1 MDKRQLLSNI
11 KLDLESRKD
20 IPLIKSPADVVFGDG
35 NPESSIL
42 LIGEA
47 AGYWESIERKPFV
60 GQSGKLLIKILNEI
74 LGIDRKDVYIT
85 NIVKARPPDNRDP
98 LPEEIEVFRPYLDKE
113 IEIIEPKII
122 VTLGR
127 FSMGKFIPGVTISR
141 VHGIPKYTDFLGRKI
156 VVFPMYHPAA
166 ALRGTTMMNEF
177 KNDFVKLKEFLQTL
191 NQPVAQKTKIEDNV
205 AQLGFF

>member
-1 MDKRQLLSNI
+1 MDKRQLLSNL

-127 FSMGKFIPGVTISR
+127 FSMAKFLPDAKISQ
-141 VHGIPKYTDFLGRKI
+141 VHGQGHEIVFQDQKYYLVT
-156 VVFPMYHPAA
+156 MYHPAFA
-166 ALRGTTMMNEF
+166 IRGTSNMMEF
-177 KNDFVKLKEFLQTL
+177 KNDFGKLRQMAINALKLRRC
-191 NQPVAQKTKIEDNV
+191 
-205 AQLGFF
+205 